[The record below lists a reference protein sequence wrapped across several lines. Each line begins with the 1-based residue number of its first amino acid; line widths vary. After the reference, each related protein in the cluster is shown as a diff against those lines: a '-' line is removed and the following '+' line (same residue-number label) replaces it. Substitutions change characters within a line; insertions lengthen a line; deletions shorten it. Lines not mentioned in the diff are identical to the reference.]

1 MGAESRVTSHMSQK
15 GAGENIPGRGPS
27 VQSPEV
33 GVSCESPRTSRKASV
48 TCSEPCRPR
57 DTESQ
62 ARWQF
67 NMS

>member
-1 MGAESRVTSHMSQK
+1 MGAESRVTSHVSQM
-15 GAGENIPGRGPS
+15 GAEENIPGRGPS

-33 GVSCESPRTSRKASV
+33 GASCESPRTSRKALA

-62 ARWQF
+62 ARRQF